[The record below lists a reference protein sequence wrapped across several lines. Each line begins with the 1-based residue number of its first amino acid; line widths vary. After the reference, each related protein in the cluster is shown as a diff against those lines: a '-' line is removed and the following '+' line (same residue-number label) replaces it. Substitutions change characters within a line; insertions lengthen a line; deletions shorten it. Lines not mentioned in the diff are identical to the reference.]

1 MMWGRELLGTDV
13 YHIANWFLI
22 YSILGWLV
30 ESVYM
35 SLCNRRITNRGF
47 VKGPF
52 CPIYGFGALGAYF
65 LLQPM
70 AGKYVRLYFLG
81 AILAT
86 LFEFLVAKLMQ
97 RLLGEV
103 WWDYHEKP
111 FNYQGIICLEST
123 IAWGFYTVGLFAFLH
138 RFIIRLS
145 DSYSRDT
152 GIMLARLAFVV
163 YMIDFFIQLAKA
175 LEFSVKE
182 QRDKVV
188 EHYRNFR
195 ARWY

>member
-13 YHIANWFLI
+13 YHIANWFLM
-22 YSILGWLV
+22 YSVLGWLV

-152 GIMLARLAFVV
+152 GIMLARLAFVA

-175 LEFSVKE
+175 LDFSVKE

-188 EHYRNFR
+188 ERYRNFR